1 MRAVEAAAPVSL
13 AASIQRLAAGVATP
27 LDLVGESLARIE
39 ALEPELRAW
48 VSVDAD
54 GALAAAHAL
63 ADAPEGS
70 RGPLWGT
77 PAGVKDI
84 IDVAG
89 MRTGCGSAIFDHAA
103 PATDDAACIAALR
116 NAGGIVM
123 GKTVTTEFAYFAPGP
138 TSNPH
143 RPAGGTEPHTPG
155 GSSSGSAVAVASGMV
170 PFAFG
175 TQTAGSLTRPASY
188 CGVAGLVAPIHAI
201 PTDGVTGLSHSLD
214 SIGFLAATA
223 ADLRIAYA
231 AISGTPVPAPGP
243 KRPPRLLV
251 WDGSDIAGISDDML
265 AGLQRALATARM
277 RGALL
282 ESLGS
287 AAAVRDLVPLH
298 KNIMG
303 YEAARTHEWLCLR
316 KDEVSEPLAELLS
329 GGERLTDTD
338 FHEAKAGLAAARK
351 DVLNRLQHFDAII
364 APAAPGAAPEG
375 LAKTGDP
382 ILSRPWQALGLPT
395 VTIPGLR
402 DAAGMPLGIQVIGN
416 PGHPGSLLD
425 IAEWIEP
432 SLDKS

>member
-1 MRAVEAAAPVSL
+1 MTAVEAAAPVSL
-13 AASIQRLAAGVATP
+13 AASIQRLATGVATP
-27 LDLVGESLARIE
+27 LDLIGESLARIE

-54 GALAAAHAL
+54 SALAAAHKL
-63 ADAPEGS
+63 ADAPKGS
-70 RGPLWGT
+70 RGALWGT

-89 MRTGCGSAIFDHAA
+89 MRTGCGSPIFDQAP
-103 PATDDAACIAALR
+103 PATADAACVAALR

-123 GKTVTTEFAYFAPGP
+123 GKTVTTEFGYFAPGP

-143 RPAGGTEPHTPG
+143 RPTGGTAPHTPG

-188 CGVAGLVAPIHAI
+188 CGVAGLVAPIHVI

-214 SIGFLAATA
+214 SVGFLAATA
-223 ADLRIAYA
+223 ADLRIAYT
-231 AISGTPVPAPGP
+231 AISGAPAPTQGA
-243 KRPPRLLV
+243 KRLPRLLV
-251 WDGSDIAGISDDML
+251 WDGSDIAPISDDML
-265 AGLQRALATARM
+265 SGLQRALSGARTQ
-277 RGALL
+277 GAVV

-298 KNIMG
+298 MSVMA
-303 YEAARTHEWLCLR
+303 YEAARTHEWLLSR
-316 KDEVSEPLAELLS
+316 KHEVSEPLADLLS
-329 GGERLTDTD
+329 SGEALADAD
-338 FHEAKAGLAAARK
+338 FHGAKVGLAAARK
-351 DVLNRLQHFDAII
+351 DILNRLQHFDAII
-364 APAAPGAAPEG
+364 APAATGSAPEG
-375 LAKTGDP
+375 LTKTGDP

-395 VTIPGLR
+395 VTISGLR
-402 DAAGMPLGIQVIGN
+402 DATGMPLGIQVIGN

-432 SLDKS
+432 SLAEN

>member
-1 MRAVEAAAPVSL
+1 MTAVEAAAPVSL
-13 AASIQRLAAGVATP
+13 AASIQRLATGVATP

-39 ALEPELRAW
+39 ALDPELRAW

-54 GALAAAHAL
+54 SAIAAAHGL
-63 ADAPEGS
+63 TDIPEGS
-70 RGPLWGT
+70 RGALWGT

-89 MRTGCGSAIFDHAA
+89 MRTGCGSAIFDQA
-103 PATDDAACIAALR
+103 PPASADAGCVAALR
-116 NAGGIVM
+116 GAGGIVL
-123 GKTVTTEFAYFAPGP
+123 GKTVTTEFGYFAPGP
-138 TSNPH
+138 TINPH
-143 RPAGGTEPHTPG
+143 RPTRGTAPHTPG

-223 ADLRIAYA
+223 ADLRIAYT
-231 AISGTPVPAPGP
+231 AISGTPAPAQGAR
-243 KRPPRLLV
+243 RPPRLLV
-251 WDGSDIAGISDDML
+251 WDGTDIAPVSGDML
-265 AGLQRALATARM
+265 SGLHLAISAART
-277 RGALL
+277 RGALV

-298 KNIMG
+298 MSVMA
-303 YEAARTHEWLCLR
+303 YEAACTHKWLLSR
-316 KDEVSEPLAELLS
+316 KNEVSGPLADLLS
-329 GGERLTDTD
+329 SGDLLADAD
-338 FHEAKAGLAAARK
+338 FHRAMAGLAAARK
-351 DVLNRLQHFDAII
+351 DILNRLQHFDAII
-364 APAAPGAAPEG
+364 APAAPGSAPAG

-382 ILSRPWQALGLPT
+382 ILSRPWQALGLPA
-395 VTIPGLR
+395 VTMAGLR

-416 PGHPGSLLD
+416 PGHPGGLLD
-425 IAEWIEP
+425 IAEWLEP
-432 SLDKS
+432 SLAQH